1 MDMGWKTP
9 LHLFFVKI
17 VKIEKINIKFKFERK
32 N

>member
-9 LHLFFVKI
+9 PHLFFVKT
-17 VKIEKINIKFKFERK
+17 VKIEKINTKFKFERK